1 MSELERA
8 LIELSNVH
16 EKFNLQGKFE
26 GNNSVELKWPNS
38 IEYSEEINFFF
49 NKFEPI
55 NIKIETGI
63 TPITFFEVE
72 KIEQA
77 QYGYRWIKDSASI
90 SDNPKW
96 SKNHLVFMDDFGGGK
111 PIIAITDIKGTPIY
125 ANYSVGEP
133 FKIADSLADFFLS
146 IAKLIEI
153 VYGKFNIFD
162 IGDNND
168 DDELS
173 SEFIDIITNEIKPI
187 IGSNNFESF
196 FDYFYG

>member
-16 EKFNLQGKFE
+16 KKFNLQGKFE

-38 IEYSEEINFFF
+38 IEHSKEIDFFL

-55 NIKIETGI
+55 NVKIETGI

-77 QYGYRWIKDSASI
+77 QYGYRWIKNSENI
-90 SDNPKW
+90 LDNPKW
-96 SKNHLVFMDDFGGGK
+96 SKNHLVFMDDFSGGK
-111 PIIAITDIKGTPIY
+111 PIIAVTDIKGTSIY
-125 ANYSVGEP
+125 ANYDVGEP

-153 VYGKFNIFD
+153 VYGRFNIFD
-162 IGDNND
+162 IGDDND

-173 SEFIDIITNEIKPI
+173 SEFIDMITKEIKPI
-187 IGSNNFESF
+187 IGSSNFESF

>member
-8 LIELSNVH
+8 LIELSNAH
-16 EKFNLQGKFE
+16 KKFNLQGKFE
-26 GNNSVELKWPNS
+26 ENNSVELKWPNS
-38 IEYSEEINFFF
+38 IEHSEEIDFFL

-63 TPITFFEVE
+63 TPITFIEIG

-77 QYGYRWIKDSASI
+77 QYGYRWIKDSESI
-90 SDNPKW
+90 LDNPKW

-125 ANYSVGEP
+125 ANYDVGEP

-153 VYGKFNIFD
+153 VYGKFNIFY
-162 IGDNND
+162 IGDDND

-173 SEFIDIITNEIKPI
+173 SEFIDMITKEIKPI